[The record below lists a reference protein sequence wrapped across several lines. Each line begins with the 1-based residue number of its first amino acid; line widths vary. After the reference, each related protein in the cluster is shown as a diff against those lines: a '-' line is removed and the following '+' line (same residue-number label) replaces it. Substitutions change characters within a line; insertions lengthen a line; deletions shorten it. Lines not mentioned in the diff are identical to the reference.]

1 MRTRAIVTC
10 ALLTSGCVF
19 WHLGMDDAGG
29 GGGGGPGAGG
39 AGAGGAGAGG
49 AGGSGGSGEGFPGV
63 FDFVEQNGVVFAI
76 VRKTTGGAVFI
87 QAYDATDGTYL
98 REDEVEGG
106 LGQGPYALGLNVD
119 TIVASGADRAL
130 DCSNG
135 RNGISC
141 AEELDPF
148 MHFRAIDGVGLVR
161 WDAEGVFVGDESWWQ
176 TGSVGRERSALTP
189 QWAAL
194 AGPNGIEIRPY
205 DGTGP
210 TVSPVAP
217 GQSVIAI
224 AASESATES
233 AVAALLN
240 TGVDMPNEEMH
251 PGIARLIPSA
261 PRLRL
266 RL

>member
-1 MRTRAIVTC
+1 
-10 ALLTSGCVF
+10 
-19 WHLGMDDAGG
+19 
-29 GGGGGPGAGG
+29 
-39 AGAGGAGAGG
+39 
-49 AGGSGGSGEGFPGV
+49 
-63 FDFVEQNGVVFAI
+63 VEQNGVVFAI

-106 LGQGPYALGLNVD
+106 LGKGPYALGSNVS
-119 TIVASGADRAL
+119 TFSASGAAIAK
-130 DCSNG
+130 DCNYVPTAIG
-135 RNGISC
+135 C
-141 AEELDPF
+141 AEEVAPF
-148 MHFRAIDGVGLVR
+148 IHLRVIEGQVLVR
-161 WDAEGVFVGDESWWQ
+161 WDVQGVFVGDEPWWQ

>member
-39 AGAGGAGAGG
+39 AGASGAGAGGAGADG

-106 LGQGPYALGLNVD
+106 LGKGPYALGSNVS
-119 TIVASGADRAL
+119 TFSASGAAIAK
-130 DCSNG
+130 DCNYVPTAIG
-135 RNGISC
+135 C
-141 AEELDPF
+141 AEEVAPF
-148 MHFRAIDGVGLVR
+148 IHLRVIEGQVLVR
-161 WDAEGVFVGDESWWQ
+161 WDVQGVFVGDEPWWQ

-189 QWAAL
+189 
-194 AGPNGIEIRPY
+194 
-205 DGTGP
+205 
-210 TVSPVAP
+210 
-217 GQSVIAI
+217 
-224 AASESATES
+224 
-233 AVAALLN
+233 
-240 TGVDMPNEEMH
+240 
-251 PGIARLIPSA
+251 
-261 PRLRL
+261 
-266 RL
+266 